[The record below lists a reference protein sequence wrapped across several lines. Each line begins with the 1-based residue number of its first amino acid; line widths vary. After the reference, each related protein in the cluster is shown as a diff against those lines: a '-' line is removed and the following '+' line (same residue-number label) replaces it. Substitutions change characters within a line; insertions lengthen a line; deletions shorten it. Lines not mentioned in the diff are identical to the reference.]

1 MNRYFKH
8 FDSNKKCMDFLVHD
22 TELLKKYNII
32 WDKISNLLEKGFIVC
47 QCNMI
52 NPFKLK

>member
-1 MNRYFKH
+1 
-8 FDSNKKCMDFLVHD
+8 MDFLVHD